1 MAKKDPRI
9 DAYIAKA
16 APFAKPI
23 LKHLRALVHKGCP
36 EVEETMKWSF
46 PNFDYKGIMCS
57 MAAFK
62 EHCSFGFWKADLI
75 LKQENRSSSTD
86 GDGMGQFGRITSLA
100 HLPKDEV
107 LLGYIREAKR
117 LNDEGIKRPSVPK
130 PKVKKELVV
139 PPYLVAALQKKKPA
153 LTTFENFSYSHKKE
167 YVEWLTEAKT
177 EETRN
182 RRLETAVAWLAE
194 GKPRNW
200 KYMNC

>member
-1 MAKKDPRI
+1 MPKKDPRI
-9 DAYIAKA
+9 DAYIAKS

-23 LKHLRALVHKGCP
+23 LNRLRALVHKGCP
-36 EVEETMKWSF
+36 EVEETIKWSF
-46 PNFDYKGIMCS
+46 PNFSYKGMFCG

-62 EHCSFGFWKADLI
+62 EHCSFGFWKGDLI
-75 LKQENRSSSTD
+75 KPEDRRCSTD

-100 HLPKDEV
+100 DLPKDQV
-107 LLGYIREAKR
+107 LLGYIKEAKR
-117 LNDEGIKRPSVPK
+117 LNDEGIKRPTAPRQ
-130 PKVKKELVV
+130 KVKKELVV
-139 PPYLVAALQKKKPA
+139 PTYFVAALQKKKPA
-153 LTTFENFSYSHKKE
+153 LTAFENFSNSHKKE
-167 YVEWLTEAKT
+167 YVEWVTEAKT